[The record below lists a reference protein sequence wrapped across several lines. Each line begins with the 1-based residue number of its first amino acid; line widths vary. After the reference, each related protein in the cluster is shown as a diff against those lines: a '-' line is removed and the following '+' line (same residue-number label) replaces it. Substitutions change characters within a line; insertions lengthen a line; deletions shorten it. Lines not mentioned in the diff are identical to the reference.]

1 VKDFVIKKN
10 IFQFNKLKVQMD
22 RSPFLKDLRM
32 YIEKHDIKLDYICD
46 YCQQKFR
53 AGDLPAYSILNN
65 LFVHNVPDKIAS
77 LKQYEKNAYKELRHF
92 KLLLKW
98 KLLLIK
104 NCPKGKWYKK

>member
-1 VKDFVIKKN
+1 
-10 IFQFNKLKVQMD
+10 MD

-77 LKQYEKNAYKELRHF
+77 LKQYEKNAYTKS
-92 KLLLKW
+92 
-98 KLLLIK
+98 
-104 NCPKGKWYKK
+104 